1 MVGIEP
7 TLCYHKQILSLS
19 RLPVPPHE
27 HIKAKYRQLSYTQAV
42 FRLAGL
48 ITLASL
54 CALALHLSAQ
64 AIKLVAFQPFQDA
77 TLNRPCWFCQY
88 PHVSCRFR
96 LSVGFE
102 PTYLSSTQ
110 WLLDQLSYDSYSL
123 SWFIMD
129 FLFVY
134 SLYVWTMLISQLSP
148 KCWRRESNSYDV
160 STEGF

>member
-77 TLNRPCWFCQY
+77 TLNRPC
-88 PHVSCRFR
+88 
-96 LSVGFE
+96 
-102 PTYLSSTQ
+102 
-110 WLLDQLSYDSYSL
+110 
-123 SWFIMD
+123 
-129 FLFVY
+129 
-134 SLYVWTMLISQLSP
+134 
-148 KCWRRESNSYDV
+148 
-160 STEGF
+160 

>member
-42 FRLAGL
+42 FRLALSKYLGISLMPSSASFSPSYQTCCISTISGCYSQPALL
-48 ITLASL
+48 ILPISPCFMSL
-54 CALALHLSAQ
+54 S
-64 AIKLVAFQPFQDA
+64 P
-77 TLNRPCWFCQY
+77 
-88 PHVSCRFR
+88 VSRVR
-96 LSVGFE
+96 
-102 PTYLSSTQ
+102 TYGLSSTQ
-110 WLLDQLSYDSYSL
+110 RLLYQLSYDSYSL
-123 SWFIMD
+123 SWFTMD

-134 SLYVWTMLISQLSP
+134 SLYVWTMLISQLSS